1 MTYTRIS
8 RAFFHMILDIKDT
21 DVERFAA
28 LSYIP
33 YLRVLGLKKY
43 TSSDGKVV
51 ALNPLTAALR
61 KNASVPII
69 TKLAD
74 AANVLSGDALDM
86 LKTDIFASD
95 LYAKTRLSNGQTCKN
110 EYQKSPVIFSGE
122 NYLSTW
128 D

>member
-1 MTYTRIS
+1 
-8 RAFFHMILDIKDT
+8 MILNIKDS
-21 DVERFAA
+21 DVKRGSE
-28 LSYIP
+28 LGYIP
-33 YLRVLGLKKY
+33 YLRVLGLKKADTADNVVSLNSL
-43 TSSDGKVV
+43 TS
-51 ALNPLTAALR
+51 ALR

-74 AANVLSGDALDM
+74 AANVLSGDALSM
-86 LKTDIFASD
+86 LETDIFASD

-128 D
+128 N